1 MKKSLILII
10 ILIVSTFT
18 SACQKF
24 EEVTIEFDN
33 DIIELYHE
41 DLTNVFGDY
50 QVVNK
55 ERITDG
61 PLISKTRS
69 VTYIYDEWEFEFT
82 DANRLTHTFTI
93 NNRIEVP
100 SQIKF
105 IILETIKINI
115 FDKLQWKF
123 RDPLIQFEN
132 GFEQIDLV
140 ENIPDVYYPINLDLS
155 KLPKTFL
162 IVILINL
169 KDIQDYR
176 LNIDGLIN
184 DIETLKLINALIL
197 YEDEAYY
204 MNHGLFYHDQ
214 KLISS
219 SIKVEDTLK
228 WINDNQ

>member
-1 MKKSLILII
+1 M
-10 ILIVSTFT
+10 
-18 SACQKF
+18 
-24 EEVTIEFDN
+24 
-33 DIIELYHE
+33 
-41 DLTNVFGDY
+41 
-50 QVVNK
+50 
-55 ERITDG
+55 
-61 PLISKTRS
+61 
-69 VTYIYDEWEFEFT
+69 
-82 DANRLTHTFTI
+82 
-93 NNRIEVP
+93 
-100 SQIKF
+100 
-105 IILETIKINI
+105 
-115 FDKLQWKF
+115 
-123 RDPLIQFEN
+123 
-132 GFEQIDLV
+132 
-140 ENIPDVYYPINLDLS
+140 YYPINLDLS

-184 DIETLKLINALIL
+184 DIETLKLINVLIL